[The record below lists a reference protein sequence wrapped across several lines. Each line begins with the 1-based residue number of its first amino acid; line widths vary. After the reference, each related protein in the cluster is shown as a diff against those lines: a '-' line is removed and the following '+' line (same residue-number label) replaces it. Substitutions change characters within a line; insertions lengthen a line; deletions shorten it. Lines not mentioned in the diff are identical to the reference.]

1 MRTKNIILLTV
12 IACIG
17 GVAFFFACKYTYES
31 KLSALKEKAKGA
43 FIKAFNQEL
52 KSRNV
57 EVPFSFYS
65 DSKFLNVADVPDS
78 VFWEDE
84 YGKHSYRLDP
94 QKHYMNITNNTN
106 VRAMHSF
113 TFGKKHLL
121 PDSLNVIWKKY
132 LSKSHISNKSALC
145 ISTTDGQGNTNSLST
160 VQSEWANP
168 STLMFTIYL
177 GYACEIEV
185 KGYIHCTV
193 WSLIYIE
200 IILFLLL
207 CIIGVYII
215 YKICIVVS
223 KKVSAMRQ
231 KEIVEVPIVKLVKEV
246 NGTPIRSYVLHE
258 NIIFNAEQKKIE
270 KNGYTKII
278 AAQSSH
284 LLELFLQR
292 KEEEYILNDSD
303 IKKELWPDG
312 SGDIYRIHKAITRL
326 RSIIHEFD
334 VSIEITRGVETYQL
348 LL

>member
-1 MRTKNIILLTV
+1 MRTKNIILLAI
-12 IACIG
+12 IACVG
-17 GVAFFFACKYTYES
+17 GVAFFFACKYIYES
-31 KLSALKEKAKGA
+31 KLSALKEEAKKA
-43 FIKAFNQEL
+43 FIETVGEEV
-52 KSRNV
+52 KSRDSQ
-57 EVPFSFYS
+57 VPFSFYS

-94 QKHYMNITNNTN
+94 QKHYMNITDNTN

-121 PDSLNVIWKKY
+121 PDSLNVIWKEY

-145 ISTTDGQGNTNSLST
+145 ISTTDGQGNTNSLNT

-185 KGYIHCTV
+185 KGYLYCTV
-193 WSLIYIE
+193 WSLIYME

-207 CIIGVYII
+207 CIISVYMA
-215 YKICIVVS
+215 YKICIVVL

-231 KEIVEVPIVKLVKEV
+231 KEIVEVPIVKLVKET
-246 NGTPIRSYVLHE
+246 NSTPIRSYVLHD
-258 NIIFNAEQKKIE
+258 NIIFYAEQKKIE
-270 KNGYTKII
+270 KNGYTKKIP
-278 AAQSSH
+278 AQSCH

-292 KEEEYILNDSD
+292 KEEGYILSD
-303 IKKELWPDG
+303 DNIMKRLWPDG
-312 SGDIYRIHKAITRL
+312 SGDIYRIHKAINRL
-326 RSIIHEFD
+326 RSIIYDFD
-334 VSIEITRGVETYQL
+334 TSIEIKRGVETYQL

>member
-1 MRTKNIILLTV
+1 MRIKNVILLAV

-17 GVAFFFACKYTYES
+17 GVTFFFACKYTYES
-31 KLSALKEKAKGA
+31 KLSVLKKTAKEA
-43 FIKAFNQEL
+43 FVESVGQVV
-52 KSRNV
+52 KSRNLK
-57 EVPFSFYS
+57 VPFSFYS

-94 QKHYMNITNNTN
+94 QKHYMNITNNTH
-106 VRAMHSF
+106 VRAMHSIIF
-113 TFGKKHLL
+113 RKDHLL
-121 PDSLNVIWKKY
+121 PDSLNVIWKEY
-132 LSKSHISNKSALC
+132 LSKSQIFNESALY
-145 ISTTDGQGNTNSLST
+145 IYITDEQGNASCLNTIQNR
-160 VQSEWANP
+160 WCNP
-168 STLMFTIYL
+168 SNLMFTIYI

-284 LLELFLQR
+284 LLELFLQ
-292 KEEEYILNDSD
+292 KKKEEYILNDSD

-334 VSIEITRGVETYQL
+334 VSIEIIRGVETYQL